1 MELFISP
8 RGCRTGFCNGESLR
22 AIVYVGIVA
31 AATLLMACKADPLP
45 QDRLARIVAPTAQS
59 RAELA
64 RVVAAALNRAD
75 VTLADDALT
84 ASSVLNIVPK
94 PRHDAQNNQIMGRD
108 VGVPTQFVLHQLGS
122 DCVLELRS
130 SGQRWVLAETTCV
143 AE

>member
-1 MELFISP
+1 M
-8 RGCRTGFCNGESLR
+8 
-22 AIVYVGIVA
+22 VG
-31 AATLLMACKADPLP
+31 AATLVTACKADPLQ
-45 QDRLARIVAPTAQS
+45 QDRPARIVVPTAQS

-64 RVVAAALNRAD
+64 RVVAAALNGRN

-84 ASSVLNIVPK
+84 DSSVLNIAPK

-108 VGVPTQFVLHQLGS
+108 VGTPTQFVLYKRDG

-130 SGQRWVLAETTCV
+130 SGQRWVLADTTCV